1 MSLPPQRRKY
11 IVAGVTTDRSTD
23 DGPELRVHVACA
35 RCGYDLVATR
45 LWASC
50 PECGL
55 EALATVAQHSDPQV
69 AHLAAPQDP
78 AAASRAVIA
87 ATAAPFV
94 ALLLQGSG
102 PAMRTVDAL
111 AGRGASFPSQV
122 ERPSWLV
129 TAAILGAAAIVVR
142 RGLAPGVNPTLRASV
157 GAARVRRLVGG
168 LWAWAVLLLAT
179 FFLSLTLFTNSAALA
194 KAAVAAQILPAAFTL
209 HALAP
214 VLARSGALTRAYREA
229 RHGRQS
235 AELVALTVS
244 AAITLWVL
252 DGLIDGVVG
261 PEGRT
266 VAVGLASA
274 LFLVSAIGLAYL
286 VANGWTIAAGLRAP
300 RIDPRRLG

>member
-1 MSLPPQRRKY
+1 V
-11 IVAGVTTDRSTD
+11 ITDRPTD
-23 DGPELRVHVACA
+23 EGPTLDVRVKCA

-45 LWASC
+45 LWACC

-55 EALATVAQHSDPQV
+55 EALATVAQHGDPQV

-142 RGLAPGVNPTLRASV
+142 RGLAPAVNPTLRASI

-179 FFLSLTLFTNSAALA
+179 FFLSLTLFANSSALA

-229 RHGRQS
+229 HHGRQS
-235 AELVALTVS
+235 ADLVALTVS

-252 DGLIDGVVG
+252 DGLI
-261 PEGRT
+261 
-266 VAVGLASA
+266 
-274 LFLVSAIGLAYL
+274 VSAAGEDWATIALIVGAAMFLISAMGLAYL
-286 VANGWTIAAGLRAP
+286 VANGWVIAAGLRAP
-300 RIDPRRLG
+300 RIDPRRLR